1 MKHTLSSLPTVWN
14 FGSSIPQLESS
25 IPTVWKLL
33 SDSWEASFPRVGSFL
48 FTAGQPPLTVKK
60 LPTNFCYREA
70 PLLQLFSFLP
80 QSESSLPTVWK
91 HPPYNWDLGSP
102 LSSWKLPSY
111 CEAPFSLSSS
121 LSTGKPPSHYEAPL
135 SFASSL
141 PIGVCFYPIL
151 FAEKGRRSLLVF
163 SQRGPFRYNMCS
175 FMNKYTKLF
184 YKEQFMIYKQS
195 SLDIFKK

>member
-60 LPTNFCYREA
+60 LPTNFCYQEA

-80 QSESSLPTVWK
+80 QFESSLPTVWK

-102 LSSWKLPSY
+102 LSSWKLLSY
-111 CEAPFSLSSS
+111 WEAPISLSSS
-121 LSTGKPPSHYEAPL
+121 LSTGKPHPTMKLHYHLQAPL
-135 SFASSL
+135 PLGYASTQFCSL
-141 PIGVCFYPIL
+141 RRGDGLSQFFL
-151 FAEKGRRSLLVF
+151 RGGRF
-163 SQRGPFRYNMCS
+163 
-175 FMNKYTKLF
+175 
-184 YKEQFMIYKQS
+184 
-195 SLDIFKK
+195 DIICAVL